1 MCLYFVLTLF
11 LCENK
16 VQIIIFA
23 QYVHLRKRRDSHLFL
38 QKERL
43 CKNCAVFCAGGVL
56 LYSAFGS
63 IFLTVR
69 NLSQAQLFSLQ
80 KWYFLKEVYLFKNI
94 FVLGMLI

>member
-43 CKNCAVFCAGGVL
+43 CAK
-56 LYSAFGS
+56 
-63 IFLTVR
+63 T
-69 NLSQAQLFSLQ
+69 AQFS
-80 KWYFLKEVYLFKNI
+80 
-94 FVLGMLI
+94 VLGERGSTIV